1 MEDPAGAS
9 KWHQIFGVQPQYYV
23 LQEFKWEAKDV
34 ACLHDRG
41 IICISCHTDDA
52 TKVVWHGNSPEKAG
66 RGGRKV

>member
-1 MEDPAGAS
+1 
-9 KWHQIFGVQPQYYV
+9 
-23 LQEFKWEAKDV
+23 V